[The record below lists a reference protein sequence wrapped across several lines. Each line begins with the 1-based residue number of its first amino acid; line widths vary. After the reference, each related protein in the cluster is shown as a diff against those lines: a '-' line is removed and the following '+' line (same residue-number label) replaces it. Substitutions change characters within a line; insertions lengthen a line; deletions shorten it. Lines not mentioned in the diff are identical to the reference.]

1 MAMSLDLEGLIPA
14 TALPMTAYAEI
25 DEPQLRR
32 YIRWVAEQGPVA
44 LAINADTGEGTHLTH
59 QEKVAA

>member
-1 MAMSLDLEGLIPA
+1 MAMALDLEGLLPA
-14 TALPMTAYAEI
+14 TALPMTADAEI

-44 LAINADTGEGTHLTH
+44 LAINADTGEGPHVTR
-59 QEKVAA
+59 QEAVAA